1 VAESVENKIKFK
13 IQSNKRGKI
22 FFPESFMEIGSQAA
36 IHQALKRLEDKRE
49 IVRIAHGIYLFPKK
63 HKTLGVLYPSIEQ
76 IAEAIAKRDKA
87 RLIPT
92 GIQALNKLGLSTQ
105 IPLNSVYLTDGSPRT
120 ISIGKRKIKFKKA
133 SPKLL
138 AAKGDNNVLVI
149 QALREIGKESITE
162 ETITQIN
169 KLLEKTNT
177 EHIKH
182 DLKLAPNWISQI
194 MKDYLKQAN
203 YHD

>member
-1 VAESVENKIKFK
+1 VSESVENRIKKK
-13 IQSNKRGKI
+13 IQDNKRGKI
-22 FFPESFMEIGSQAA
+22 FFPDDFKKNGALAA
-36 IHQALKRLEDKRE
+36 IHQALKRLEAKGY
-49 IVRIAHGIYLFPKK
+49 IIRIAHGIYLFPKK
-63 HKTLGVLYPSIEQ
+63 HKTLGVLYPSIDL

-92 GIQALNKLGLSTQ
+92 GIQAVNKLGLSTQ
-105 IPLNSVYLTDGSPRT
+105 IPMNSVYLTDGSPRT

-138 AAKGDNNVLVI
+138 STKSDNNILVI
-149 QALREIGKESITE
+149 QALREVGKENVTI
-162 ETITQIN
+162 ETIDKVY
-169 KLLEKTNT
+169 KLLDKTNK

-194 MKDYLKQAN
+194 MQDYLKQTDN
-203 YHD
+203 YD